1 MGTAGCVDTQREDH
15 GTLISFGMDVARA
28 GAGACRVGSGG
39 ALDGRDLVSLWAVV
53 KVLRAAS
60 RDLERTW
67 RPDVD
72 RSTRAKVDALWGFM
86 TRGSTDT
93 GDRAAIARSIG
104 EFASALTNLALSPTR
119 ARGLEAAESL
129 SELVSYVLSVT
140 GSSGETV
147 IRL

>member
-1 MGTAGCVDTQREDH
+1 MGTAGCVDTQREGH
-15 GTLISFGMDVARA
+15 GTLISFGMDAVRA
-28 GAGACRVGSGG
+28 GSGARRVGSGG
-39 ALDGRDLVSLWAVV
+39 ALDGRDLISLWAVV

-86 TRGSTDT
+86 TQRKADG
-93 GDRAAIARSIG
+93 GDPAEVVGAIE
-104 EFASALTNLALSPTR
+104 EFAGALTSLALSPTR
-119 ARGLEAAESL
+119 GRGTETAERL
-129 SELVSYVLSVT
+129 SELSSYVLRVT

-147 IRL
+147 VRL